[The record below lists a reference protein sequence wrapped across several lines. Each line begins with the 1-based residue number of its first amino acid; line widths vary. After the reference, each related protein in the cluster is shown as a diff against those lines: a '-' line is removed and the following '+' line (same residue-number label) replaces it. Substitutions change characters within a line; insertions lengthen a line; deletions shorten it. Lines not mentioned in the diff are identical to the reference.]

1 MKELFEAL
9 DKLGVK
15 RGTHITIHWI
25 TDDRAAVY
33 IDDEYFGIW
42 DTVKK
47 TFVD

>member
-1 MKELFEAL
+1 MKEVLEAL

-15 RGTHITIHWI
+15 GGKIIIHWF

-33 IDDEYFGIW
+33 IDDEYFAIW
-42 DTVKK
+42 DAVKK